1 MNILSSI
8 ATRLISKILITASI
22 LYLPIGI
29 SCQKSEKQL
38 PMVKLL
44 EKISK
49 EKFYIPENIYASSV
63 RVAYYDSLIQ
73 KATSSEK
80 NKYVFQKAVNLLFGG
95 QTTQAIQ
102 LFEKL
107 LAIKNQQY
115 IVEGLQ
121 AFEEDQLEELTALA
135 YLRLGEQENCILN
148 HSASSCIIPIRPEGY
163 HQLPQGSQQA
173 IKIYQQLL
181 QQNGYDHSS
190 RWLLNVAYMT
200 LGKYPEEVPAE
211 WLIDESAFRSTYPLP
226 RFKDIAPDLGLNDNR
241 LAGGAITDDFNND
254 GFIDLMLTS
263 WGANHQMKFFINVG
277 NGTFTEKT
285 IEAGLQGITGGLN
298 MIQADYNNDNFLD
311 VFILRGAWLE
321 KLGSHPNSLLRNN
334 GNGTFTDVTHE
345 AGLLSFHPTQ
355 TAVWTDVNL
364 DGWLDLFIGNEST
377 ASDNIHPCELFINQ
391 QNGTFKEVA
400 QQANVHVS
408 QVGGD
413 IYYVKGVNAAD
424 YNKDGWPDIYVSA
437 LDDRNRNLLFRNNGV
452 DKNGVPSFT
461 EVGIEAGLGEN
472 ISSFPTWFWDY
483 NNDGWQDIFAA
494 GFRRS
499 NPWESIT
506 KDVAAEYLGLPHQAE
521 TARLYLNK
529 KDGTFADVTQ
539 QVGLKKITYAMGANF
554 GDLDNDGFLDMYLA
568 TGEVNFA
575 SIIPNRAFRNQQG
588 KIFQD
593 VTTAGGF
600 GHLQKGHGV
609 CFADLDNDGDQ
620 DIYVVMGGAYE
631 GDGFQNALFQ
641 NPGNA
646 NAWIT
651 LQLEGKEANRSA
663 IGAQIKITALDSTEN
678 KSIIYST
685 VNSGGSFGASSLQQE
700 IGLGN
705 VKSIAG
711 VEIIWPD
718 TKQSRNSYTKLNL
731 NKSYKIIQG
740 EDHPILLKKSVLNF
754 DSFVSQHN
762 TTNKH
767 SFHK

>member
-1 MNILSSI
+1 
-8 ATRLISKILITASI
+8 
-22 LYLPIGI
+22 
-29 SCQKSEKQL
+29 
-38 PMVKLL
+38 MVKLL
-44 EKISK
+44 EKVSK
-49 EKFYIPENIYASSV
+49 EKFYVSENIYASSV
-63 RVAYYDSLIQ
+63 RVAYYDSLWQ
-73 KATSSEK
+73 QAGPSEK
-80 NKYVFQKAVNLLFGG
+80 NKYLFQKAVNLLYGG

-102 LFEKL
+102 LLENL
-107 LAIKNQQY
+107 LAIKKQHY

-121 AFEEDQLEELTALA
+121 AYEEDQLEELTALA

-148 HSASSCIIPIRPEGY
+148 HTAASCIIPIRPEGY

-173 IKIYQQLL
+173 IHIYQQLL
-181 QQNGYDHSS
+181 KQNGYDHSS

-200 LGKYPEEVPAE
+200 LGKYPGDVPSE
-211 WLIDESAFRSTYPLP
+211 WLIDESAFRSAYPLP
-226 RFKDIAPDLGLNDNR
+226 RFKDIAPDLGLDDNR

-321 KLGSHPNSLLRNN
+321 KLGGHPNSLLRNN
-334 GNGTFTDVTHE
+334 GNGTFTDVTYE

-400 QQANVHVS
+400 QQANITVS
-408 QVGGD
+408 RAVGD
-413 IYYVKGVNAAD
+413 IYYVKGVSAAD

-452 DKNGVPSFT
+452 DRNGIPTFT
-461 EVGIEAGLGEN
+461 EVGIDAGLGET

-483 NNDGWQDIFAA
+483 NNDGWPDIFAA

-506 KDVAAEYLGLPHQAE
+506 EDVAAEYLGLPHQAE
-521 TARLYLNK
+521 TARLYLNRR
-529 KDGTFADVTQ
+529 DGTFTDVTKQ
-539 QVGLKKITYAMGANF
+539 AGLKKITYAMGANF
-554 GDLDNDGFLDMYLA
+554 GDMDNDGFLDMYLA

-575 SIIPNRAFRNQQG
+575 SIIPNRAFRNEQG
-588 KIFQD
+588 TIFQD
-593 VTTAGGF
+593 VTTSGGF

-641 NPGNA
+641 NPGNTHG
-646 NAWIT
+646 WIT
-651 LQLEGKEANRSA
+651 LQLEGKEANRAA
-663 IGAQIKITALDSTEN
+663 IGAQIKITVLDSAAN
-678 KSIIYST
+678 RRIIYST

-700 IGLGN
+700 IGLGK
-705 VKSIAG
+705 VKSIEQ
-711 VEIIWPD
+711 VEITWPD
-718 TKQSRNSYTKLNL
+718 TKQTTTLYTQLSL
-731 NKSYKIIQG
+731 NKKYKIMQG
-740 EDHPILLKKSVLNF
+740 AAKPIPVNIPVIEF
-754 DSFVSQHN
+754 DSSLNEHTSTQA
-762 TTNKH
+762 H
-767 SFHK
+767 SIHK